1 MATRP
6 HSSELDQETK
16 PRRRITPSQIGFVIV
31 LCLMIAFAV
40 ANFQYVR
47 VNWIFGTWR
56 TPLIVALGVAFLL
69 GAGVGAL
76 AVRQRSSRKRK
87 KKDS

>member
-1 MATRP
+1 MATRS
-6 HSSELDQETK
+6 HGTDLESDSK
-16 PRRRITPSQIGFVIV
+16 PRRKITPAQIGFLIA

-40 ANFQYVR
+40 ANFDRVR
-47 VNWIFGTWR
+47 VNWIFGTWN

-76 AVRQRSSRKRK
+76 AMRQRASRKRK
-87 KKDS
+87 AQSR

>member
-6 HSSELDQETK
+6 HASDLESDSK
-16 PRRRITPSQIGFVIV
+16 PRRKVTPAQIGFLVA

-40 ANFQYVR
+40 ANFDRVR

-56 TPLIVALGVAFLL
+56 TPLIVALAVAFLL

-76 AVRQRSSRKRK
+76 AMRAARKRK
-87 KKDS
+87 NQSR

>member
-1 MATRP
+1 
-6 HSSELDQETK
+6 
-16 PRRRITPSQIGFVIV
+16 
-31 LCLMIAFAV
+31 MIAFAV
-40 ANFQYVR
+40 ANFDRVR

-76 AVRQRSSRKRK
+76 AVRQRTAK
-87 KKDS
+87 KKKTPS